1 MKKQLLSTFLS
12 AVLCACLCM
21 SANAMTV
28 FVTMPSGTSIA
39 FEVEPT
45 DRVEDIKAR
54 IQEEEGIPSDLQ
66 ILTFAGKQLEEGN
79 TLQDYS
85 IQRESVLRLQLLKT
99 STGTTNYRLIR
110 TYIDG
115 KGTVEPSGTVMV
127 RDGGDKAFTLT
138 PAAGYE
144 VGDVVVN
151 HKSLGAVS
159 EFTLKSIAA
168 DTSVEVTFVRSADA
182 AVGATQPSNP
192 NTGAAV

>member
-1 MKKQLLSTFLS
+1 MKKKFLSIFLS
-12 AVLCACLCM
+12 AVLCACLCI

-28 FVTMPSGTSIA
+28 FVRLPSGTSTA

-45 DRVEDIKAR
+45 DRIEDIKAR

-66 ILTFAGKQLEEGN
+66 ILIFAGKQLEEGN

-85 IQRESVLRLQLLKT
+85 IQKESVLRLQLLKT
-99 STGTTNYRLIR
+99 STGTTNYRLLH
-110 TYIDG
+110 TYIEGEGRAD
-115 KGTVEPSGTVMV
+115 PSGTVMV
-127 RDGGDKAFTLT
+127 RDGSDKTFTLT

-151 HKSLGAVS
+151 HRPLGAVS
-159 EFTLKSIAA
+159 EFTLKSI
-168 DTSVEVTFVRSADA
+168 DTNTSIEATFVRSADA
-182 AVGATQPSNP
+182 VVGATQPSNP

>member
-1 MKKQLLSTFLS
+1 MKEKLLSIFLS
-12 AVLCACLCM
+12 AVLCACLCIN
-21 SANAMTV
+21 ANAMTV
-28 FVTMPSGTSIA
+28 FVRMPSGTSTA

-45 DRVEDIKAR
+45 DRVEDLKVR
-54 IQEEEGIPSDLQ
+54 IQEEEGIQSDLQ

-110 TYIDG
+110 TYIEG
-115 KGTVEPSGTVMV
+115 EGAVEPSGTVMV
-127 RDGGDKAFTLT
+127 RDGGDKAFALT

-144 VGDVVVN
+144 VSDVVVN

-182 AVGATQPSNP
+182 VVGANQPSNP